1 MSVIIEQPT
10 LEVKELRKY
19 FDCSS
24 SWLERNIYSK
34 HRKHIKAV
42 DGINFK
48 IERGKT
54 FGLVGESGCG
64 KTTVARMVAG
74 LIKPTDGKITIS
86 GNREGAVG
94 DCQIQ
99 MIFQDPYSS
108 MNPRWKIIDIVTE
121 PIRESGCRISKQEL
135 KDKAVDLLMNVG
147 LSSDDLYK
155 FPHQFSGGQRQRI
168 SIARSL
174 SVNPELLICDEP
186 TSALDVSVQAQILN
200 LIRKIQIEY
209 NLACLFISHD
219 LAVVHHVSDYVG
231 VMYLGKMCEI
241 SDNDTLFNEAK
252 HPYTQMLLEA
262 IPDLETSELE
272 ISTNTSD
279 IPNPIDPPS
288 GCAYHPRCPNAD
300 SLCEKEQP
308 ILRKL
313 GKSFVACHHP
323 LR

>member
-34 HRKHIKAV
+34 HRIYIKAV
-42 DGINFK
+42 DGISFT
-48 IERGKT
+48 IEQGKT

-74 LIKPTDGKITIS
+74 LIKPTGGEITIRS
-86 GNREGAVG
+86 ERGDASG

-108 MNPRWKIIDIVTE
+108 MNPRWRIVDIVTE
-121 PIRESGCRISKQEL
+121 PLRESDCRMHKTAL
-135 KDKAVDLLMNVG
+135 KEKAVELLKSVG

-155 FPHQFSGGQRQRI
+155 FPHQFSGGQRQRV

-174 SVNPELLICDEP
+174 SVNPNLLICDEP

-200 LIRKIQIEY
+200 LIRKIQTEY

-231 VMYLGKMCEI
+231 VMYLGRMCEI
-241 SDNDTLFNEAK
+241 SDNYTLFQKAK
-252 HPYTQMLLEA
+252 HPYTKMLLEA
-262 IPDLETSELE
+262 IPDLETSELKMSAN
-272 ISTNTSD
+272 ISD
-279 IPNPIDPPS
+279 IPNPINPPG

-300 SLCEKEQP
+300 SRCRKEQP

-313 GKSFVACHHP
+313 GSSFVACHHP
-323 LR
+323 L

>member
-1 MSVIIEQPT
+1 MSVISNPTT
-10 LEVKELRKY
+10 LEVKELKKY
-19 FDCSS
+19 FDCSG
-24 SWLERNIYSK
+24 SWLERNIY
-34 HRKHIKAV
+34 RKNKRHIKAV
-42 DGINFK
+42 DGISFT
-48 IERGKT
+48 IAQGET

-64 KTTVARMVAG
+64 KTTAARMIAG
-74 LIKPTDGKITIS
+74 LIPPTDGKITILDIQEDAL
-86 GNREGAVG
+86 N

-121 PIRESGCRISKQEL
+121 PIRESSCKISKQEL

-155 FPHQFSGGQRQRI
+155 YPHQFSGGQRQRV

-174 SVNPELLICDEP
+174 SVNPRLLICDEP

-200 LIRKIQIEY
+200 LIRKIQKEY

-219 LAVVHHVSDYVG
+219 LAVVHHVSDNVG
-231 VMYLGKMCEI
+231 VMYLGRMCEI
-241 SDNDTLFNEAK
+241 SDKNTIFDEPR
-252 HPYTQMLLEA
+252 HPYTEMLLEA
-262 IPDLETSELE
+262 IPDLDTSD
-272 ISTNTSD
+272 IKTSTNTSD

-308 ILRKL
+308 LLRKL